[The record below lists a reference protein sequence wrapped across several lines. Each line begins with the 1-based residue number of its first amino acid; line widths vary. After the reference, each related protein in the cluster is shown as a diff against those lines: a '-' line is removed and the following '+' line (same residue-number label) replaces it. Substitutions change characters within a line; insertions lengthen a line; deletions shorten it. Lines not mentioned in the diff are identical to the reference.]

1 MKKQIYRSNFVSLID
16 RLQWCTNIS
25 LFTFLNSWRFL
36 LFFFLSFVS
45 NLGKVTFREEPRN
58 RSRPKFRQ
66 LSRDVS
72 GEVFDIPEEHQV
84 IFAYETLHGKSTLI
98 GAICYKTADSRLTEP
113 DSTFDSDYYHVIAFL
128 FVKGD
133 FQCQG
138 VGRQLLDRAVLSML
152 SVTRRPI
159 RVQSAERAVAFFEKM
174 GFVQVGQPF
183 ESMCGPRLFKFL
195 FNMEKIVK

>member
-1 MKKQIYRSNFVSLID
+1 MTDYSGAPTSLYSPFSILGD
-16 RLQWCTNIS
+16 
-25 LFTFLNSWRFL
+25 FYY
-36 LFFFLSFVS
+36 FFLSFVS

-138 VGRQLLDRAVLSML
+138 VGRQLLDRAVLFML

>member
-1 MKKQIYRSNFVSLID
+1 MKKQTYRSNFVSLID

-84 IFAYETLHGKSTLI
+84 IFAYETLHGKCTLI

>member
-1 MKKQIYRSNFVSLID
+1 MTDYSGAPTSLYSPFSILGD
-16 RLQWCTNIS
+16 
-25 LFTFLNSWRFL
+25 FYY
-36 LFFFLSFVS
+36 FFLSFVS

-84 IFAYETLHGKSTLI
+84 IFAYETLHRKSTLI

-159 RVQSAERAVAFFEKM
+159 RAQSAERAVAFFEKM

>member
-36 LFFFLSFVS
+36 LFFLSFVS

>member
-36 LFFFLSFVS
+36 LFFLSFVS
-45 NLGKVTFREEPRN
+45 NLGKVTFSEEPRN

-195 FNMEKIVK
+195 FNMETIVK

>member
-1 MKKQIYRSNFVSLID
+1 M
-16 RLQWCTNIS
+16 
-25 LFTFLNSWRFL
+25 
-36 LFFFLSFVS
+36 SFVS

-174 GFVQVGQPF
+174 GFVQVGNLLKACVDLDCLSF
-183 ESMCGPRLFKFL
+183 FL
-195 FNMEKIVK
+195 TWKKL

>member
-1 MKKQIYRSNFVSLID
+1 MTDYSGAPTSLYSPFSILGD
-16 RLQWCTNIS
+16 
-25 LFTFLNSWRFL
+25 FYY
-36 LFFFLSFVS
+36 FFFLSFVS

-84 IFAYETLHGKSTLI
+84 IFAYETLHGKCTLI

-159 RVQSAERAVAFFEKM
+159 RVQSAK
-174 GFVQVGQPF
+174 
-183 ESMCGPRLFKFL
+183 GPSLSLRKWVSS
-195 FNMEKIVK
+195 K

>member
-1 MKKQIYRSNFVSLID
+1 M
-16 RLQWCTNIS
+16 
-25 LFTFLNSWRFL
+25 
-36 LFFFLSFVS
+36 
-45 NLGKVTFREEPRN
+45 N

-84 IFAYETLHGKSTLI
+84 IFAYETLHGKITLI
-98 GAICYKTADSRLTEP
+98 GAICYKTADSRLTDP
-113 DSTFDSDYYHVIAFL
+113 DGTFDSEYYHVIAFL

-133 FQCQG
+133 FQGQG
-138 VGRQLLDRAVLSML
+138 VGRQLLDRALLSMS
-152 SVTRRPI
+152 SVSSRPI

-195 FNMEKIVK
+195 YNMEKL